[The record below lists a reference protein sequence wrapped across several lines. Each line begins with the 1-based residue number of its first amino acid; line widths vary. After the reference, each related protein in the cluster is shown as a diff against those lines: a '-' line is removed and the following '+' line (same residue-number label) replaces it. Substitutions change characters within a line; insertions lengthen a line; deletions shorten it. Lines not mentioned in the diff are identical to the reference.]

1 MLGTRSADYS
11 ERAKRSLPGGWLGD
25 FQLPEELKIIGA
37 RGKGARLTD
46 VDGREYLDL
55 VCGGGALMLG
65 HAPAPVVE
73 AVCAQ
78 VALGTTFHT
87 LNDRAIEL
95 ADRLISAIPCAES
108 VRFASSGTEATF
120 FALRLARAFTGK
132 EKILK
137 FEGAYHGYHD
147 YAMLNVSPPLTNT
160 PLLRRPDTAGIPLPA
175 QEQVIIAPHNDADTT
190 CALIEKHAHELAAV
204 IVEPVQRAIPPAPG
218 FLERLRAITE
228 RLNVMLVF
236 DEVVTGFRLAYG
248 GAQELFGVI
257 PDLAAYGKALSA
269 GYPLSAVAGRKDVMA
284 LANPATKDSGQYV
297 YFTGTLSGNPLCC
310 AASIAATKELSRPGT
325 YGKVNGMGDKFRSG
339 LAKIFAEHDIVAQ
352 VAGMGSFFQIYFS
365 AEPITSYWSQHR
377 ADPRMFDAFTRRMY
391 AKNVFMSRRAKSYIS
406 TAHSEA
412 DLDFFLSAAR
422 AVCKEGFR

>member
-1 MLGTRSADYS
+1 MPGLRGIDYS

-25 FQLPEELKIIGA
+25 FQLPEELKIVGA
-37 RGKGARLTD
+37 RGRGSRLVD

-55 VCGGGALMLG
+55 VCGGGALILG
-65 HAPAPVVE
+65 HAPAPLVE

-78 VALGTTFHT
+78 IALGTTFHT

-95 ADRLISAIPCAES
+95 ADRLITAIPCAENI
-108 VRFASSGTEATF
+108 RFASSGTEATF

-147 YAMLNVSPPLTNT
+147 YAMLNVSPPMSNT
-160 PLLRRPDTAGIPLPA
+160 PLLRRPDTAGIPVPA
-175 QEQVIIAPHNDADTT
+175 QELVVIAPHNDADAT

-204 IVEPVQRAIPPAPG
+204 IVEPVQRAIAPVPG
-218 FLERLRAITE
+218 FLERLREITK

-248 GAQELFGVI
+248 GAQELFGVV
-257 PDLAAYGKALSA
+257 PDLAAYGKALSS
-269 GYPLSAVAGRKDVMA
+269 GYPLSAVAGRRDIMA
-284 LANPATKDSGQYV
+284 LADPTTKDSGRYV

-310 AASIAATKELSRPGT
+310 AASLATTKELAQPGT
-325 YGKVNGMGDKFRSG
+325 YEKLNGMGDKYRSG
-339 LAKIFAEHDIVAQ
+339 LAKIFLEHGIAAQ
-352 VAGMGSFFQIYFS
+352 IAGIGSFFQVYFTPD
-365 AEPITSYWSQHR
+365 PITSYWAQHR
-377 ADPRMFDAFTRRMY
+377 ADQRMFDAFTRRMY
-391 AKNVFMSRRAKSYIS
+391 ARNVFMSRRAKSYIS
-406 TAHSEA
+406 TAHTEA